1 MECQYLRKIELMEQA
16 HLKNIDEICSYYS
29 QQLEVIQNEN
39 LDKLEET
46 KKAHSEEVKMLQSL
60 VTQFKD
66 KWISLNK
73 QITKVELDQKDKF
86 PSLSYKEF
94 SNIYAKI
101 FGKYIDF
108 SPVMGLTID
117 LLEPKDKELITVLSK
132 YTVPVIDRY
141 VIDNVP
147 EDWEEL
153 KVFLKNSIPNNLYL
167 LNFNNANF
175 KCLTGSPYIETF
187 KTLFSKRIESLSIHN
202 THLTRNEF
210 WTIVKN
216 GKYWNVL
223 QFLTSYI
230 ITDSECDFG
239 EDMEGWKIETFNF
252 HSTGGTYYC
261 NWLFNPDMILN
272 IFEGIKNWKP
282 LRESLKTLYLEN
294 CWYDQK
300 KVLQNAQTK
309 RHS

>member
-1 MECQYLRKIELMEQA
+1 MECQYLRKIELMEQT
-16 HLKNIDEICSYYS
+16 HSKNIDEICSYYS

-39 LDKLEET
+39 LDKLEEA
-46 KKAHSEEVKMLQSL
+46 KKAHSEEVKVLQSL
-60 VTQFKD
+60 VNQFKD

-117 LLEPKDKELITVLSK
+117 LLEPKYKELITVLSK

-167 LNFNNANF
+167 LKFNNSNF
-175 KCLTGSPYIETF
+175 KCLTFSPYIDTF
-187 KTLFSKRIESLSIHN
+187 KTLFSKRIESLSIHS

-216 GKYWNVL
+216 GKYWIVL
-223 QFLTSYI
+223 QFVACYI
-230 ITDSECDFG
+230 IIDSECDFG
-239 EDMEGWKIETFNF
+239 EDMEGCKIEAFNF
-252 HSTGGTYYC
+252 HSTGSTYFW
-261 NWLFNPDMILN
+261 NWLFNPDMILY

-282 LRESLKTLYLEN
+282 LKESLKTLYLEN

-300 KVLQNAQTK
+300 KV
-309 RHS
+309 